1 MLIVGNA
8 LVSEDIIENK
18 FACNTRVCHGACCV
32 QGDAGAPLLA
42 AEISIIEQELPK
54 IQPFL
59 SSAGLKNIEDHGFHT
74 TDPDGEAVTTC
85 LPGGECSFL
94 VYEGLTATCGIEKA
108 WKAGKTDFQKP
119 VSCHLYPIRAKQYGE
134 YTALNYHRWSIC
146 EPACQRGEQENIP
159 VYAFLKEAL
168 IRKMGEAWY
177 EELTAVAADWKSQK
191 NDR

>member
-1 MLIVGNA
+1 
-8 LVSEDIIENK
+8 
-18 FACNTRVCHGACCV
+18 
-32 QGDAGAPLLA
+32 
-42 AEISIIEQELPK
+42 
-54 IQPFL
+54 
-59 SSAGLKNIEDHGFHT
+59 
-74 TDPDGEAVTTC
+74 TDPDGESVTTC

-94 VYEGLTATCGIEKA
+94 VYEGLTATCGIENA

-119 VSCHLYPIRAKQYGE
+119 VSCHLYPIRAKRYGE

-191 NDR
+191 NNR